1 MSHITRNPEV
11 GRRGRGSRSMMAL
24 GGWLFLSFCSTLF
37 NVWMSFLMHVTSKLP
52 SGFCIPGLKPHLSTF
67 LPEQG
72 GRNRRQW
79 YLHQE
84 SRSFPRTPP
93 PPSGCCLQYTYPGP
107 RARIIQFHPLL
118 NLPHQA
124 SCASISW
131 WIPLPSSL
139 MSIPSLPFSTNSASA
154 QAVFRPCR
162 SWCKSLSSTQPTDWE
177 F

>member
-1 MSHITRNPEV
+1 MYGCPSSCMSPQSCPVVSAFLASSPISPLFCQNKGVETGGSGTYTRKAEASPE
-11 GRRGRGSRSMMAL
+11 
-24 GGWLFLSFCSTLF
+24 
-37 NVWMSFLMHVTSKLP
+37 
-52 SGFCIPGLKPHLSTF
+52 
-67 LPEQG
+67 
-72 GRNRRQW
+72 
-79 YLHQE
+79 
-84 SRSFPRTPP
+84 PP

>member
-1 MSHITRNPEV
+1 MQRYVYKHVRRCLSHITRNPEV

-52 SGFCIPGLKPHLSTF
+52 SGFCILGLKPHLSTF

-93 PPSGCCLQYTYPGP
+93 PPVDV
-107 RARIIQFHPLL
+107 
-118 NLPHQA
+118 A
-124 SCASISW
+124 SNT
-131 WIPLPSSL
+131 LTQDQELESSN
-139 MSIPSLPFSTNSASA
+139 STLFLTCPIRHL
-154 QAVFRPCR
+154 VH
-162 SWCKSLSSTQPTDWE
+162 L
-177 F
+177 